1 MREGEVKELEEL
13 IHRCNIRMSFIQNEA
28 TRMYKNRVVSLR
40 ETGDCKRFICYSY
53 PKIMKGRVNN
63 CWF

>member
-40 ETGDCKRFICYSY
+40 ETGDCKKNLHEKLGQLSTI
-53 PKIMKGRVNN
+53 I
-63 CWF
+63 

>member
-28 TRMYKNRVVSLR
+28 TRMYKNRVVSIR
-40 ETGDCKRFICYSY
+40 ETGDCK
-53 PKIMKGRVNN
+53 KNLH
-63 CWF
+63 